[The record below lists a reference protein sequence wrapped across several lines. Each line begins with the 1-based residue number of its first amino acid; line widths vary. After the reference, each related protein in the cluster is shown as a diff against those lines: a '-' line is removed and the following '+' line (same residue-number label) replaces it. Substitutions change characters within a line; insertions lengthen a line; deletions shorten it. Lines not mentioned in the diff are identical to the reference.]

1 MFRDGRRKIDMVLA
15 WEEDDHG
22 VMTETESGRMDRRK
36 IFEENLTKE
45 GLEVELEDR
54 SQSFD
59 EKTFFLKIH
68 IPWKL
73 ETRLA
78 EVMNLKLQTKR
89 FITIT
94 VKAWDDESVMT
105 KKIQFWKNLWAKLTE
120 ICQLSKPLRDEE
132 PTFKI
137 ATANGNPEEQ

>member
-15 WEEDDHG
+15 WEENDHG
-22 VMTETESGRMDRRK
+22 VMDEIETTRKNRREVFQK
-36 IFEENLTKE
+36 SLTQE
-45 GLEVELEDR
+45 GLEVELEDS

-73 ETRLA
+73 ETRMA
-78 EVMNLKLQTKR
+78 EVMNIKLQTKR
-89 FITIT
+89 FVTIT

-105 KKIQFWKNLWAKLTE
+105 KKIRSWKNLWAKMTE
-120 ICQLSKPLRDEE
+120 MCQLSRPLRDEE

>member
-1 MFRDGRRKIDMVLA
+1 MVLS

-36 IFEENLTKE
+36 TFVENLTKE

-78 EVMNLKLQTKR
+78 EVMNLKQQTKR

-94 VKAWDDESVMT
+94 VKAWDDESVMM
-105 KKIQFWKNLWAKLTE
+105 KKIQFWKNLWDKLTQF
-120 ICQLSKPLRDEE
+120 CQLSKPLRDEE